1 MDSLFEK
8 WDNDGCGYLDME
20 DVETVMQKYKE
31 GQENEAI
38 VRGKTDKDQCKIFIL
53 RLIFFLA
60 LKGWNHQSF
69 FRTASKILYIR
80 FSQLVKFLWEW
91 RNWVNISFV

>member
-1 MDSLFEK
+1 MMDSLFEK

-38 VRGKTDKDQCKIFIL
+38 VRGKTDKDQCQILFFI
-53 RLIFFLA
+53 RLIYFFF
-60 LKGWNHQSF
+60 W
-69 FRTASKILYIR
+69 LYKDEIIKV
-80 FSQLVKFLWEW
+80 SLELPVKFCM
-91 RNWVNISFV
+91 FVFHS

>member
-1 MDSLFEK
+1 MMDSLFEK

-38 VRGKTDKDQCKIFIL
+38 VRGRLTKISMTV
-53 RLIFFLA
+53 FL
-60 LKGWNHQSF
+60 
-69 FRTASKILYIR
+69 
-80 FSQLVKFLWEW
+80 V
-91 RNWVNISFV
+91 

>member
-1 MDSLFEK
+1 MMDSLFEK

-38 VRGKTDKDQCKIFIL
+38 VRGKTDKDQCKNFIL
-53 RLIFFLA
+53 HKADIFFF
-60 LKGWNHQSF
+60 W
-69 FRTASKILYIR
+69 LYKDEIIKV
-80 FSQLVKFLWEW
+80 SLELPVKFCM
-91 RNWVNISFV
+91 FVFHS

>member
-1 MDSLFEK
+1 MMDSLFEK

-38 VRGKTDKDQCKIFIL
+38 VRGKTNKDQQCKISVHQFDF
-53 RLIFFLA
+53 FFLFV
-60 LKGWNHQSF
+60 LKGNDSF
-69 FRTASKILYIR
+69 RVSSKCP
-80 FSQLVKFLWEW
+80 
-91 RNWVNISFV
+91 

>member
-1 MDSLFEK
+1 MMDSLFEK

-53 RLIFFLA
+53 RLIYFGGGGFKRMKSSEFL
-60 LKGWNHQSF
+60 KNCQ
-69 FRTASKILYIR
+69 
-80 FSQLVKFLWEW
+80 
-91 RNWVNISFV
+91 

>member
-1 MDSLFEK
+1 MMDSLFEK

-38 VRGKTDKDQCKIFIL
+38 VRGKTDKDQCKTFIL
-53 RLIFFLA
+53 HTAYIYFFF
-60 LKGWNHQSF
+60 W
-69 FRTASKILYIR
+69 LYKDEIIKV
-80 FSQLVKFLWEW
+80 SLELPVKFCM
-91 RNWVNISFV
+91 FVFHS

>member
-1 MDSLFEK
+1 MMDSLFEK

-38 VRGKTDKDQCKIFIL
+38 VRGNTDKDQCKTFIL
-53 RLIFFLA
+53 HKADIFFF
-60 LKGWNHQSF
+60 W
-69 FRTASKILYIR
+69 LYKDEIIKV
-80 FSQLVKFLWEW
+80 SLELPVKFC
-91 RNWVNISFV
+91 ISIFHS

>member
-1 MDSLFEK
+1 MMDSLFEK

-38 VRGKTDKDQCKIFIL
+38 VRGK
-53 RLIFFLA
+53 
-60 LKGWNHQSF
+60 S
-69 FRTASKILYIR
+69 
-80 FSQLVKFLWEW
+80 VKFLFFI
-91 RNWVNISFV
+91 RLIYFFIGFTRMKSSKFL

>member
-1 MDSLFEK
+1 MMDSLFEK

-38 VRGKTDKDQCKIFIL
+38 VRGKTDKDQCKTFIL
-53 RLIFFLA
+53 RLIFFFGF
-60 LKGWNHQSF
+60 KRMKS
-69 FRTASKILYIR
+69 S
-80 FSQLVKFLWEW
+80 KFL
-91 RNWVNISFV
+91 

>member
-1 MDSLFEK
+1 MMDSLFEK

-38 VRGKTDKDQCKIFIL
+38 VRGKTDKDQCQIFIL
-53 RLIFFLA
+53 HKADIFFY
-60 LKGWNHQSF
+60 W
-69 FRTASKILYIR
+69 LYKDEIIKV
-80 FSQLVKFLWEW
+80 SIELPVKFC
-91 RNWVNISFV
+91 ISVFHS

>member
-1 MDSLFEK
+1 MMDSLFEK

-38 VRGKTDKDQCKIFIL
+38 VRGKTEKDQCKIFIL
-53 RLIFFLA
+53 HKADIFFY
-60 LKGWNHQSF
+60 W
-69 FRTASKILYIR
+69 LYKDEIIKV
-80 FSQLVKFLWEW
+80 SLELPVKFC
-91 RNWVNISFV
+91 ISVFHS

>member
-38 VRGKTDKDQCKIFIL
+38 VRGKTDKDQCKTFIL
-53 RLIFFLA
+53 HTADIFL
-60 LKGWNHQSF
+60 GG
-69 FRTASKILYIR
+69 LYKDEIIKVC
-80 FSQLVKFLWEW
+80 LELPVKFCM
-91 RNWVNISFV
+91 FVFHS

>member
-1 MDSLFEK
+1 MMDSLFEK

-38 VRGKTDKDQCKIFIL
+38 VRGKTDNWKISVKFSYIS
-53 RLIFFLA
+53 LISFFFLFKRVMTV
-60 LKGWNHQSF
+60 LEFHQNVL
-69 FRTASKILYIR
+69 RTS
-80 FSQLVKFLWEW
+80 
-91 RNWVNISFV
+91 

>member
-1 MDSLFEK
+1 MMDSLFEK

-38 VRGKTDKDQCKIFIL
+38 VRGKTDKDQWKIFIL
-53 RLIFFLA
+53 HTADIFFF
-60 LKGWNHQSF
+60 W
-69 FRTASKILYIR
+69 LYKDEIIKV
-80 FSQLVKFLWEW
+80 SSELPVKFCM
-91 RNWVNISFV
+91 FVFHS

>member
-1 MDSLFEK
+1 MMDSLFEK

-38 VRGKTDKDQCKIFIL
+38 VRGKTDKDQ
-53 RLIFFLA
+53 
-60 LKGWNHQSF
+60 S
-69 FRTASKILYIR
+69 
-80 FSQLVKFLWEW
+80 V
-91 RNWVNISFV
+91 

>member
-1 MDSLFEK
+1 MMDSLFEK

-38 VRGKTDKDQCKIFIL
+38 VRGKTKT
-53 RLIFFLA
+53 
-60 LKGWNHQSF
+60 S
-69 FRTASKILYIR
+69 
-80 FSQLVKFLWEW
+80 VKFLFFIRLIYFFWALQ
-91 RNWVNISFV
+91 R

>member
-38 VRGKTDKDQCKIFIL
+38 VRGKTDKDQCKFLFFI
-53 RLIFFLA
+53 RLIYFFF
-60 LKGWNHQSF
+60 W
-69 FRTASKILYIR
+69 LYKDEIIKV
-80 FSQLVKFLWEW
+80 SLELPVKFCM
-91 RNWVNISFV
+91 FVFHS

>member
-1 MDSLFEK
+1 MMDSLFEK

-53 RLIFFLA
+53 HKADIFFFLA
-60 LKGWNHQSF
+60 LQ
-69 FRTASKILYIR
+69 R
-80 FSQLVKFLWEW
+80 
-91 RNWVNISFV
+91 

>member
-1 MDSLFEK
+1 MMDSLFEK

-38 VRGKTDKDQCKIFIL
+38 VRGKTDKDQCKTFIL
-53 RLIFFLA
+53 HTADILFFF
-60 LKGWNHQSF
+60 W
-69 FRTASKILYIR
+69 LYKDEIIKV
-80 FSQLVKFLWEW
+80 SLEMPVKFCMFAFH
-91 RNWVNISFV
+91 S

>member
-1 MDSLFEK
+1 MMDSLFEK

-38 VRGKTDKDQCKIFIL
+38 VRGQTDKDQCKILFL
-53 RLIFFLA
+53 GCYFFFQA
-60 LKGWNHQSF
+60 LKG
-69 FRTASKILYIR
+69 
-80 FSQLVKFLWEW
+80 
-91 RNWVNISFV
+91 

>member
-1 MDSLFEK
+1 MMDSLFEK

-38 VRGKTDKDQCKIFIL
+38 VRGKTDKDQCKTFIL
-53 RLIFFLA
+53 HKADIFFFLA
-60 LKGWNHQSF
+60 LQ
-69 FRTASKILYIR
+69 R
-80 FSQLVKFLWEW
+80 
-91 RNWVNISFV
+91 

>member
-1 MDSLFEK
+1 MMDSLFEK

-38 VRGKTDKDQCKIFIL
+38 VRGK
-53 RLIFFLA
+53 
-60 LKGWNHQSF
+60 S
-69 FRTASKILYIR
+69 
-80 FSQLVKFLWEW
+80 VKFLFFK
-91 RNWVNISFV
+91 RLIYLGGGGL

>member
-1 MDSLFEK
+1 MMDSLFEK

-38 VRGKTDKDQCKIFIL
+38 VRGNTDKDQCKIFIL
-53 RLIFFLA
+53 HKADIFFY
-60 LKGWNHQSF
+60 W
-69 FRTASKILYIR
+69 LYKDEIIKV
-80 FSQLVKFLWEW
+80 SLELPVKFCM
-91 RNWVNISFV
+91 FVFHS

>member
-31 GQENEAI
+31 GQEIEAI
-38 VRGKTDKDQCKIFIL
+38 QRGTIL
-53 RLIFFLA
+53 MLLQHHYFL
-60 LKGWNHQSF
+60 F
-69 FRTASKILYIR
+69 
-80 FSQLVKFLWEW
+80 
-91 RNWVNISFV
+91 

>member
-1 MDSLFEK
+1 MMDSLFEK

-38 VRGKTDKDQCKIFIL
+38 VRGK
-53 RLIFFLA
+53 
-60 LKGWNHQSF
+60 S
-69 FRTASKILYIR
+69 
-80 FSQLVKFLWEW
+80 VKFLFFIRLIYYFFWLYKDEIIK
-91 RNWVNISFV
+91 VSLELPVKFCKFVFHS

>member
-1 MDSLFEK
+1 MMDSLFEK

-38 VRGKTDKDQCKIFIL
+38 VRGKSVKILFFI
-53 RLIFFLA
+53 RLIFF
-60 LKGWNHQSF
+60 F
-69 FRTASKILYIR
+69 FGFTRMKS
-80 FSQLVKFLWEW
+80 SKFL
-91 RNWVNISFV
+91 

>member
-1 MDSLFEK
+1 MMDSLFEK

-38 VRGKTDKDQCKIFIL
+38 VRGRTDKDQCQIFIL
-53 RLIFFLA
+53 RLLYLGEGGGA
-60 LKGWNHQSF
+60 LKG
-69 FRTASKILYIR
+69 
-80 FSQLVKFLWEW
+80 
-91 RNWVNISFV
+91 